1 MDDVSG
7 REDIQTLT
15 VSGNGAIV
23 IFCRLLAY
31 VHEAASHSL
40 FVYRLFKNS

>member
-15 VSGNGAIV
+15 VSGSGVIV
-23 IFCRLLAY
+23 TFCRRLLAY
-31 VHEAASHSL
+31 VHEAASHS
-40 FVYRLFKNS
+40 FVYL